1 VTVDTRRIIAREG
14 GVDRGLVELAQR
26 GDADAFDALVRL
38 VGDSCLA
45 IASRILRDLDLAEDA
60 VQSAFISA
68 WRQLDTLRDA
78 DRFEPWLH
86 RILTRACYA
95 ETKSQRRQAGG
106 LMVGATDDQAVGD
119 HAISVAER
127 DVVERAFRRLKVE
140 QRAVLVF
147 HYYLDLPISEVADR
161 LGLPLGTA
169 KSRLHHAMAAMRA
182 SLEADARSAYVA
194 QERLA

>member
-1 VTVDTRRIIAREG
+1 
-14 GVDRGLVELAQR
+14 VDRGLVELAQR

-45 IASRILRDLDLAEDA
+45 IASRILRDVDLAEDA

-68 WRQLDTLRDA
+68 WRQIETLRDA

-95 ETKSQRRQAGG
+95 ESKIQRRQAGG
-106 LMVGATDDQAVGD
+106 LTASPSDDQSVAD

-127 DVVERAFRRLKVE
+127 DLVERAFRRLKVE

-147 HYYLDLPISEVADR
+147 HYYLDLPIAEVADR
-161 LGLPLGTA
+161 LGLPLGTT

-182 SLEADARSAYVA
+182 SLEADARSALVP